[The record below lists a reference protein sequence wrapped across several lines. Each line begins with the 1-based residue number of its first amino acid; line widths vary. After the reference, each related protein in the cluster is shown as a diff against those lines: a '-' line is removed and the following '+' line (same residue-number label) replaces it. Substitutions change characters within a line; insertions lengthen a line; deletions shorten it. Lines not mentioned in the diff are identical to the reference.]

1 MESFTGMFI
10 KTLIASL
17 VLPGIVAF
25 LIPALWLWHT
35 GNTQFVQPFGLI
47 FIAVGIGGLL
57 WCIADF
63 YIKGKGTLAPWSPP
77 EKLVVNGL
85 YRYSRNPMYISV
97 GLILLGWAISFN
109 AFGLYI
115 YFLLVLT
122 AFHLFIIYYEEPYLK
137 RKYGRKWELY
147 ADHVPRWLW

>member
-1 MESFTGMFI
+1 MFI

-35 GNTQFVQPFGLI
+35 ENTQLSQPFGLI
-47 FIAVGIGGLL
+47 FILVGIVGLV

-63 YIKGKGTLAPWSPP
+63 YTNGNGTLAPWSPP

-85 YRYSRNPMYISV
+85 YQYSRNPMYISV
-97 GLILLGWAISFN
+97 GLILFGWIITFD

-115 YFLLVLT
+115 YLLLVLT
-122 AFHLFIIYYEEPYLK
+122 AFHLFIIYYEEPQLK
-137 RKYGRKWELY
+137 RKYGSKWEKY
-147 ADHVPRWLW
+147 ANKVPRWLW